1 MKCVTLMINFTQRVK
16 TNYRVITKWNKLKNN
31 ISQSKKNYELLCI
44 TITECITN
52 IRLNVRRKRCLG

>member
-1 MKCVTLMINFTQRVK
+1 MKCVTLMIKFTQRVK